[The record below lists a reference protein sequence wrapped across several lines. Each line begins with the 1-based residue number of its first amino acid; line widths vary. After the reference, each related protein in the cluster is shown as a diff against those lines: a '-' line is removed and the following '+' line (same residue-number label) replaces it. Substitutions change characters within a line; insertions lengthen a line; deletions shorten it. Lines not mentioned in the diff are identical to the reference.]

1 MEPLTAGAAFTD
13 NTGDAVTMETVVSMT
28 ASLKKMSSI
37 QEEIFKFV
45 LSGDLEALKQL
56 LAGVEESEE
65 SREQNLFGQKDEV
78 GRNALMTASMLG
90 RSDLVREL
98 VAHGAP
104 VNDQTVR
111 GFSALHLTACWGRV
125 DTARTLLEL
134 GADLKAET
142 FKGETPVD
150 LSRIYAKTDCIDCLI
165 LADAKQD
172 LMSYVNHIK
181 DMINKSDRELTKKEK
196 NICTSNLS
204 AKSDWIQNVKNQTV
218 SDFTAQRR
226 DLEDALQPILSK
238 LSAHSAEMPV
248 KQAGQA

>member
-1 MEPLTAGAAFTD
+1 
-13 NTGDAVTMETVVSMT
+13 
-28 ASLKKMSSI
+28 MSSI

-172 LMSYVNHIK
+172 LILLHVFLVSI
-181 DMINKSDRELTKKEK
+181 SAQ

-238 LSAHSAEMPV
+238 LSAHCKYSVAVRKNNLSRHEKKV
-248 KQAGQA
+248 SSSRSLTIKNGK